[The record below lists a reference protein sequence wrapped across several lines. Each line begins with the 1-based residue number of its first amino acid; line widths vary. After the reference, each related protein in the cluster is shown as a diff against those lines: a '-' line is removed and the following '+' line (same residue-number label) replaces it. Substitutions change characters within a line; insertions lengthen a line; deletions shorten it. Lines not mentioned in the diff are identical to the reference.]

1 MKQRYKYLLKIA
13 IDAARLAG
21 KFLRDNKSIKIIS
34 EDNKDIKLNVDF
46 KSESIIFK
54 KLLEHYP
61 ILSEES
67 GGVLLDKSPI
77 WIVDPLDGTVNYSR
91 KIPLSCISIA
101 LWIKKKPVLG
111 VIYDFTRNEL
121 FSGIVGFGAKLDK
134 KKIKVSKIKKK
145 SKSIIFTGFP
155 VKFSLTK
162 NNLKKFIGLV
172 QDYKKIRLIGS
183 AALSLAYVAS
193 GRAEV
198 YHEKCIKIWD
208 VAAGLALVK
217 AAGGFYEFSN
227 TNNNFNV
234 YASNIPLKKYI
245 NYL

>member
-1 MKQRYKYLLKIA
+1 MKQQYKYLLRIA
-13 IDAARLAG
+13 IDTARLAG

-34 EDNKDIKLNVDF
+34 EDKRDIKLNVDF

-54 KLLEHYP
+54 KLLKHYP

-67 GGVLLDKSPI
+67 GGVLSDESPI
-77 WIVDPLDGTVNYSR
+77 WIVDPLDGTFNYSR

-101 LWIKKKPVLG
+101 LWNKKKPVLG

-121 FSGIVGFGAKLDK
+121 FSGIVGFGAKLNE

-155 VKFSLTK
+155 VEFTLTK
-162 NNLKKFIGLV
+162 KNLKKFTSLI

-193 GRAEV
+193 GRVEV
-198 YHEKCIKIWD
+198 YEEKYIKIWD

-227 TNNNFNV
+227 INNNFNV
-234 YASNIPLKKYI
+234 YASNVPLKNK
-245 NYL
+245 

>member
-67 GGVLLDKSPI
+67 GGVLLDESSI

-121 FSGIVGFGAKLDK
+121 FSGIVGFGAKLNE
-134 KKIKVSKIKKK
+134 KKIKVSKIKK
-145 SKSIIFTGFP
+145 
-155 VKFSLTK
+155 
-162 NNLKKFIGLV
+162 NLN
-172 QDYKKIRLIGS
+172 Q
-183 AALSLAYVAS
+183 
-193 GRAEV
+193 
-198 YHEKCIKIWD
+198 
-208 VAAGLALVK
+208 
-217 AAGGFYEFSN
+217 
-227 TNNNFNV
+227 
-234 YASNIPLKKYI
+234 
-245 NYL
+245 